1 MNYVEKLV
9 EISLD
14 NWRTIQY
21 DNFQKMSNG
30 ILP

>member
-1 MNYVEKLV
+1 MTNVEKL
-9 EISLD
+9 ISMSCD
-14 NWRTIQY
+14 NWRTLQY

>member
-1 MNYVEKLV
+1 MEYIDKLID
-9 EISLD
+9 ISAD
-14 NWRTIQY
+14 NWRTTQY